1 MTVLWQPILGEE
13 AGRWQAVA
21 GRVTQ
26 EHFAPLAEELDR
38 EQRYPWENVR
48 RLVEHDLAGLFIPKA
63 YGGQGASLSATVAVV
78 EAIGTGCATTA
89 AILCTYQLG
98 AFPVLLA
105 GRDDQ
110 KRRYLGE
117 MAKGTATSFA
127 LSERSTGSD
136 AAAIETT
143 ATREG
148 DGWRL
153 RGEKYWIGN
162 GGASRYYVVFA
173 KTDPGAALASAASGQ
188 RGNSLEVRAP
198 DTRPEPGSS
207 ARAGGRGISAFMVD
221 KEEPGAVVDE
231 LADKMGIRGTQTSN
245 LKLDVVVPD
254 SARVGEVNR
263 ALRLALR
270 TLDVGRVM
278 VAAQSL
284 GLALAAYREASRRAV
299 ERRAFGQPIIENQGI
314 GFKLADMAVEIS
326 AARMMLYEAAKAY
339 DEGRDV
345 ANLGAMAKLYASE
358 VAHRAADGAVQVWGG
373 LGYCKPTVAE
383 RLYRDQRVLEIYEGT
398 SEIQRLVLA
407 RAVRKEAEAAMGAG
421 GQSSASVRPAQRG

>member
-1 MTVLWQPILGEE
+1 MTVIWQPVLSED
-13 AGRWQAVA
+13 AKRWRAVA
-21 GRVTQ
+21 DRLTQ
-26 EHFAPLAEELDR
+26 IHFAPLAEELDR

-48 RLVEHDLAGLFIPKA
+48 RLVEHDLAGLFIPKE
-63 YGGQGASLSATVAVV
+63 YGGQGATLAATVAVV
-78 EAIGTGCATTA
+78 ETIGTGCASTA

-98 AFPVLLA
+98 AFPILLA

-110 KRRYLGE
+110 KQRYLGE
-117 MAKGTATSFA
+117 MATGVATSFA
-127 LSERSTGSD
+127 LSERNTGSD
-136 AAAIETT
+136 AAAIEAT

-173 KTDPGAALASAASGQ
+173 KTDPS
-188 RGNSLEVRAP
+188 
-198 DTRPEPGSS
+198 
-207 ARAGGRGISAFMVD
+207 AGGRGISAFMVD
-221 KEEPGAVVDE
+221 KEQPGAVVDE

-245 LKLDVVVPD
+245 LKLDIVVPD
-254 SARVGEVNR
+254 SARVGEMNR
-263 ALRLALR
+263 ALRLAFQ
-270 TLDVGRVM
+270 TLDVGRVL

-284 GLALAAYREASRRAV
+284 GVALAAYREASRRAV

-314 GFKLADMAVEIS
+314 AFKLADMAVEIS
-326 AARMMLYEAAKAY
+326 AARMMLYEAAKTY

-345 ANLGAMAKLYASE
+345 ANLGAMAKLLASE
-358 VAHRAADGAVQVWGG
+358 VAHRATDGAVQVWGG

-383 RLYRDQRVLEIYEGT
+383 RLYRDQRILQIYEGT

-407 RAVRKEAEAAMGAG
+407 RAVRKEAEAAVA
-421 GQSSASVRPAQRG
+421 ASTIPLKG

>member
-1 MTVLWQPILGEE
+1 MTVIWQPALSDE
-13 AGRWQAVA
+13 ARRWRAVA
-21 GRVTQ
+21 ERLTQ

-48 RLVEHDLAGLFIPKA
+48 ALVEHDLAGLFIPKP
-63 YGGQGASLSATVAVV
+63 YGGQGADLTTTVAVV
-78 EAIGTGCATTA
+78 ETIGIGCASTA

-98 AFPVLLA
+98 AFPILLA

-110 KRRYLGE
+110 KRHYLGE
-117 MAKGTATSFA
+117 MASGVATSFA
-127 LSERSTGSD
+127 LSERVAGSD
-136 AAAIETT
+136 AAAIEAT

-173 KTDPGAALASAASGQ
+173 KTDPGA
-188 RGNSLEVRAP
+188 
-198 DTRPEPGSS
+198 
-207 ARAGGRGISAFMVD
+207 GGRGISAFMVD
-221 KEEPGAVVDE
+221 KEQPGAVVDE
-231 LADKMGIRGTQTSN
+231 LCDKMGIRGTQTSN
-245 LKLDVVVPD
+245 LKLDTVVPE
-254 SARVGEVNR
+254 SERVGELHR
-263 ALRLALR
+263 ALPLAFQ
-270 TLDVGRVM
+270 TLNVGRVL

-284 GLALAAYREASRRAV
+284 GLALAAYREAARRAV
-299 ERRAFGQPIIENQGI
+299 ERRAFGGPIIENQGI

-345 ANLGAMAKLYASE
+345 AILGAMAKLHASE
-358 VAHRAADGAVQVWGG
+358 VAHRAADAAVQVWGG
-373 LGYCKPTVAE
+373 LGYCKPSVVE
-383 RLYRDQRVLEIYEGT
+383 RLYRDQRILEVYEGT

-407 RAVRKEAEAAMGAG
+407 RAVRKEAEAAIAA
-421 GQSSASVRPAQRG
+421 SADPIKT

>member
-1 MTVLWQPILGEE
+1 MTVIWQPVLGDE
-13 AGRWQAVA
+13 AKRWQAVA
-21 GRVTQ
+21 GHVTQ
-26 EHFAPLAEELDR
+26 AHFAPLAEELDR

-48 RLVEHDLAGLFIPKA
+48 ALVEHDLAGLFIPREH
-63 YGGQGASLSATVAVV
+63 GGQGASLAATVAVV
-78 EAIGTGCATTA
+78 EAIATGCASTA

-105 GRDDQ
+105 GRDEQ
-110 KRRYLGE
+110 KRLYLGA
-117 MAKGTATSFA
+117 MAKGVATSFA
-127 LSERSTGSD
+127 LSERSAGSD
-136 AAAIETT
+136 AAAIEAT
-143 ATREG
+143 AAREG

-173 KTDPGAALASAASGQ
+173 KTDPA
-188 RGNSLEVRAP
+188 
-198 DTRPEPGSS
+198 
-207 ARAGGRGISAFMVD
+207 AGGRGISAFMVD
-221 KEEPGAVVDE
+221 KEQPGAVVDE
-231 LADKMGIRGTQTSN
+231 LADKMGLRGTQTSN
-245 LKLDVVVPD
+245 LKLDVAVPD
-254 SARVGEVNR
+254 SARVGELNR
-263 ALRLALR
+263 ALRLALA

-284 GLALAAYREASRRAV
+284 GVALAAYREAARRAV
-299 ERRAFGQPIIENQGI
+299 ERRAFGQRLIDNQGI

-358 VAHRAADGAVQVWGG
+358 VAHRATDGAVQVWGG
-373 LGYCKPTVAE
+373 LGYCKPTLAE
-383 RLYRDQRVLEIYEGT
+383 RLYRDQRILEIYEGT

-407 RAVRKEAEAAMGAG
+407 RAVREDAEAAIAAGAV
-421 GQSSASVRPAQRG
+421 S